1 VTAWLMAVP
10 LAVPAA
16 AAAACLL
23 VGRSMRMQAAITF
36 AAAVCQLAAGVAL
49 TAEARAFGPAALA
62 VGGWPEG
69 AAIALVADMAS
80 AVMVVLVGT
89 VAVLAVPF
97 AASTI
102 DRRREAFGFYPL
114 VNVLLLG
121 VAGMVLTGD
130 LFNLYVWVE
139 VTLIASFVLMALG
152 GGRLQMEGATKY
164 VALNVVASALFLTG
178 VGVVYATMGTVSL
191 GDLARAAHESGL
203 AWPSESGTMLVLA
216 ALLVKAA
223 AFPFFAW
230 LPASYHTP
238 PIGVTALFAGLLT
251 KAGVFALLR
260 VSGLLLS
267 GGESRDTAQAVL
279 LTLGGVTMVAGVLG
293 AAAHTDMR
301 RILSFHIVSQCG
313 YMVMGAGFFSS
324 AGYAATLFFLGHNMA
339 AKTGLFTA
347 AGIAYRLAGAYD
359 IRALGGLMRRHPALA
374 ASFAVCAASLAG
386 FPPLAGFFG
395 KLALVQAG
403 FTGGH
408 FAVAGVALFTSILTL
423 YSMTKIWH
431 EAFWKPP
438 PSVSTAQGRAPW
450 PAWTALFGF
459 AALSVTAGLAAGAL
473 FEFATLA
480 GEALADP
487 AAFIQLT
494 GSAEP

>member
-1 VTAWLMAVP
+1 MSSWVAAVP
-10 LAVPAA
+10 LVAPAA
-16 AAAACLL
+16 AAAVCLL
-23 VGRSMRMQAAITF
+23 AARSMRVQAAVTF
-36 AAAVCQLAAGVAL
+36 TAALCQLGAAAALVA
-49 TAEARAFGPAALA
+49 EVRASGPAAIHA
-62 VGGWPEG
+62 GGWPAG

-80 AVMVVLVGT
+80 AVMLVLVGA

-102 DRRREAFGFYPL
+102 DRRRAAFGFYPL

-178 VGVVYATMGTVSL
+178 VGVVYATAGTVSL
-191 GDLARAAHESGL
+191 GTLAAAAHGDGL
-203 AWPSESGTMLVLA
+203 PWPAEQGAMLVLA

-251 KAGVFALLR
+251 KAGAFALLR
-260 VSGLLLS
+260 VSSLLLS
-267 GGESRDTAQAVL
+267 SGEAREAAQAVL
-279 LTLGGVTMVAGVLG
+279 LTLGGITMVAGVLG

-301 RILSFHIVSQCG
+301 RILSFHIVSQSG

-324 AGYAATLFFLGHNMA
+324 AGYAATLFFVGHNMA

-347 AGIAYRLAGAYD
+347 AGIAHRLTGAYD
-359 IRALGGLMRRHPALA
+359 VGTLGGLMRRSPALA
-374 ASFAVCAASLAG
+374 VSFAVCAASLAG
-386 FPPLAGFFG
+386 FPPFAGFFG

-403 FTGGH
+403 FAGGH

-431 EAFWKPP
+431 EAFWKP
-438 PSVSTAQGRAPW
+438 SSAVSGTEGRAPW
-450 PAWTALFGF
+450 AAWAALFGF
-459 AALSVTAGLAAGAL
+459 AALSAGAGLAAGAL
-473 FEFATLA
+473 FDYATLA

-487 AAFIQLT
+487 AAFIQLARA
-494 GSAEP
+494 GRP